1 MNNLFFLAGLPR
13 SGSLLL
19 GTLLNQNSSIYT
31 TPTSSFVELLYRNY
45 TLWNEENFAEDFAGD
60 KMKNIKVPYLQEIT
74 KAYFKQ
80 QTSKS
85 VIIDKRRQWHTIEN
99 ITMYKEIFNKDPKI
113 ICPVRNV
120 EEIAASY
127 KNLCVKNN
135 REFPKVL
142 EGNRFDVPFFHL
154 KETWNSEFK
163 RCLLFVEYNDLIKS
177 TQKTLNKIYD
187 FIEQPY
193 YEHDL
198 NNIISNDP
206 LKEVEKMY
214 GLKGLHNLPQTIKKS
229 MTSTDIL
236 DSKEFK
242 YYSLQNF
249 WKKIK

>member
-19 GTLLNQNSSIYT
+19 GTLLNQNPSIYT

-113 ICPVRNV
+113 ICPVRN
-120 EEIAASY
+120 
-127 KNLCVKNN
+127 
-135 REFPKVL
+135 
-142 EGNRFDVPFFHL
+142 
-154 KETWNSEFK
+154 
-163 RCLLFVEYNDLIKS
+163 RCFL
-177 TQKTLNKIYD
+177 
-187 FIEQPY
+187 
-193 YEHDL
+193 
-198 NNIISNDP
+198 
-206 LKEVEKMY
+206 
-214 GLKGLHNLPQTIKKS
+214 
-229 MTSTDIL
+229 
-236 DSKEFK
+236 
-242 YYSLQNF
+242 
-249 WKKIK
+249 